1 MSICVADVLKLPS
14 MRGARVLGGARGLSR
29 IVSSVSVLEYAEVN
43 GVQMDLIRN
52 IDFVGNELAITGFMN
67 NPDDV
72 ELQCVNIQRM
82 AEVGEV
88 GLILFYVGVVMK
100 RVDARLIELAD
111 QIDFPLIC
119 MPEGRM
125 NQRYSEVI
133 CEVMELI
140 HRDQMSSASLV
151 TELLDQAAS
160 LPAHQRTVD
169 SMLRI
174 LADRLHASVVLMDSD
189 RRVLNEAAWPRALS
203 AAVKEELIRAA
214 YPPHTAWGRYER
226 LNMNIYRDGIQT
238 QDGHA
243 MDMLI
248 FKEGEAPDVVRTRE
262 AVEVV
267 QLAVSIW
274 SGRHDRIVVGEL
286 VRAIL
291 QDEPLK
297 MRRLA
302 DIFHVDIA
310 SINSMWILSGAQA
323 ADRAKLAELADAVRR
338 DTQTYSPSTIA
349 DVYDGALVVFMTGPG
364 SMQEIRALTDA
375 IVHMLKERGVQAT
388 LTRCH
393 ALNTTTRV
401 REAFLTHQAGVA
413 AARKIF
419 PGREVFSL
427 EHVAFARQCQE
438 RIERGEGAV
447 EEALCSLGPLRPGG
461 AEADLLPTLECF
473 LLDAEMSV
481 TRAAERLYLHKNTV
495 KYRLQRIADAL
506 GFIPGSF
513 PETMPVYASCALN
526 RLLRRECA
534 QPGVP
539 PAQGG
544 HS

>member
-29 IVSSVSVLEYAEVN
+29 IVSSISVLEYAEVN
-43 GVQMDLIRN
+43 GVQRELMKN
-52 IDFVGNELAITGFMN
+52 IDFVGNELALTGFMN

-72 ELQCVNIQRM
+72 ELQCVNIERM

-100 RVDARLIELAD
+100 RVDERLIELAD
-111 QIDFPLIC
+111 RINFPLIC

-140 HRDQMSSASLV
+140 HRDRMSSASLV
-151 TELLDQAAS
+151 TELLDQAAG

-203 AAVKEELIRAA
+203 AAVKAELLRAA
-214 YPPHTAWGRYER
+214 YPPYAAWSRYER
-226 LNMNIYRDGIQT
+226 LNMNLYRDVIQT
-238 QDGHA
+238 RDGHA

-248 FKEGEAPDVVRTRE
+248 FKEGETPDVVRTRE

-274 SGRHDRIVVGEL
+274 SGRHDHIVVGEL

-310 SINSMWILSGAQA
+310 SINSMWILSGADAQ
-323 ADRAKLAELADAVRR
+323 DRAKLPELTDAVRR
-338 DTQTYSPSTIA
+338 DTQTFSPSTIA

-364 SMQEIRALTDA
+364 SLQETRALTDA
-375 IVHMLKERGVQAT
+375 LVHLLRERGVCAS

-401 REAFLTHQAGVA
+401 REAFLTHQAGIS
-413 AARKIF
+413 AARSIF
-419 PGREVFSL
+419 PGRDVFSL
-427 EHVAFARQCQE
+427 EHIAFARQCQE
-438 RIERGEGAV
+438 RIERGEEAV
-447 EEALCSLGPLRPGG
+447 AEALRGLEPLRPGG
-461 AEADLLPTLECF
+461 AEENLLSTLECF

-495 KYRLQRIADAL
+495 KYRLQRIADQL
-506 GFIPGSF
+506 GFVPGDF
-513 PETMPVYASCALN
+513 PETMPLYLACALN
-526 RLLRRECA
+526 RLLRRK
-534 QPGVP
+534 
-539 PAQGG
+539 
-544 HS
+544 